1 MFGFCFYYYAL
12 STGLKDDQRSVS
24 LPLLK
29 QLFLLEMIGIDPSLY
44 PVVSDLLDALIKEFD
59 LMFSLLST
67 LDDNPKFFELLVYN
81 WKDFISHKEQLST
94 SSFSVEDILWL
105 RGVFKHI
112 SYYNKRYVV
121 PKT

>member
-1 MFGFCFYYYAL
+1 
-12 STGLKDDQRSVS
+12 
-24 LPLLK
+24 
-29 QLFLLEMIGIDPSLY
+29 MIGIDPSLY
-44 PVVSDLLDALIKEFD
+44 PIFSDLLEDLIKEFD

-67 LDDNPKFFELLVYN
+67 LDDNPKFFELLVDN
-81 WKDFISHKEQLST
+81 WKNFINHNVQLSA
-94 SSFSVEDILWL
+94 SSFSVEDMLWL

>member
-1 MFGFCFYYYAL
+1 LFGFCFYYYAL
-12 STGLKDDQRSVS
+12 SAGLKDDQKSIS

-44 PVVSDLLDALIKEFD
+44 PIFSDLLEDLIKEFD

-67 LDDNPKFFELLVYN
+67 LDDNPKFFELLVDN
-81 WKDFISHKEQLST
+81 WKNFINHNVQLSA
-94 SSFSVEDILWL
+94 SSFSVEDMLWL